1 MEMEQNNNSTQFYI
15 PYVNK
20 YYKIQSPITHWWPR
34 STLVNYFTK
43 SDIELIVKDWILND
57 NNFNYVPYGIRPMF
71 GTIENYNTCLFK
83 DDLEPTKVNGHPQA
97 TISKNLK
104 SLLEFDPWKG
114 TEKDQVK
121 VLRHLVVWRYMNNGA
136 QIPQELEISHCDHD
150 PTILNLIAESKDLNE
165 SRKSCHK
172 FGWYKNNDSK
182 DVLLCPHRYY
192 HPCT

>member
-1 MEMEQNNNSTQFYI
+1 MEQFNNNSNQFYI
-15 PYVNK
+15 PNVNR
-20 YYKIQSPITHWWPR
+20 YYKIKSPISHWWTR

-43 SDIELIVKDWILND
+43 SDIELIVEDWINND
-57 NNFNYVPYGIRPMF
+57 KNFNYVPYGLRPMF
-71 GTIENYNTCLFK
+71 GTMGVYNTCLFK

-97 TISKNLK
+97 TISRNLQ
-104 SLLEFDPWKG
+104 SLLDFDPWKG

-172 FGWYKNNDSK
+172 FGWYKNNDSNN
-182 DVLLCPHRYY
+182 VLLCPHRYY

>member
-1 MEMEQNNNSTQFYI
+1 MEQYNNNSNQFYI

-34 STLVNYFTK
+34 STMVNYFTK
-43 SDIELIVKDWILND
+43 SDIELIVKDWIEND
-57 NNFNYVPYGIRPMF
+57 NNFTYVSYGLRPMF
-71 GTIENYNTCLFK
+71 GTMGVYNTCLFK

-97 TISKNLK
+97 TIKRNLQPM
-104 SLLEFDPWKG
+104 LEFDPWEG
-114 TEKDQVK
+114 TGQDQVK
-121 VLRHLVVWRYMNNGA
+121 VLRHLVVWRYMNNGV

-172 FGWYKNNDSK
+172 FGWYKNNDSNN
-182 DVLLCPHRYY
+182 VLLCPHRYY